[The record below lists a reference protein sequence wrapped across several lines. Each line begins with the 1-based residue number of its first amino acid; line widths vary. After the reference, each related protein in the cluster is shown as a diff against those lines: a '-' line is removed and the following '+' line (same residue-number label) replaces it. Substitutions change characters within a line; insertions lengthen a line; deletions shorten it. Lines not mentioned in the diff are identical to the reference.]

1 VVHLGRTDAT
11 QGIFRSHRLL
21 SDHRGNIRLAAL
33 IGWGPSSDD
42 TTPHLQNER
51 VTGFETV

>member
-1 VVHLGRTDAT
+1 LGRTDAT

-21 SDHRGNIRLAAL
+21 SDNRENTRLAAL

-42 TTPHLQNER
+42 TTPHLQVER